1 MQQETGTNEGG
12 PKNGDNQEKI
22 VFTIE
27 NWNEKEWP
35 TLKYTFLM
43 KSYTQE

>member
-1 MQQETGTNEGG
+1 MTNQKFIAHPNGLMQQETGTNEGG

-27 NWNEKEWP
+27 N
-35 TLKYTFLM
+35 
-43 KSYTQE
+43 